1 MSDEVRKYHEEEA
14 IGNTYDLRVAWRLA
28 RYLRPYWTTVVAAL
42 VLTLLTNIL
51 LSTQPYFT
59 KVAVD
64 DFITPRQTDGIWLF
78 ALAFFGVFVF
88 RFIFSYVQE
97 VLLNHVG
104 QRVMFDLRTEI
115 FTKLQRQE
123 IAYYDRY
130 PVGRIITR
138 LTSDVDA
145 LNELFTSGVIDVL
158 GDLVIIFA
166 IIGMMFWLDWKLAL
180 VSLITVPL
188 LFACTNWFRKHARN
202 GFDRVRTRN
211 ARLNAFLQE
220 YISGAQTVQLMNAE
234 QKAKRGFHDI
244 NDDYRNANIE
254 TIYYYSVFYPLVDF
268 IGAVGIALVIFFFAY
283 ESISAMSA
291 SGQALTVG
299 ILASFI
305 QYSLQLFQPI
315 RDLSGKFN
323 VLQAA
328 IVASHRI
335 FILLDLEIDI
345 KSPENPKKT
354 GKALGEIEFR
364 NVWFAYKENE
374 WVLKDVSFKMNI
386 GESVALVGATG
397 SGKTTVTNLLMRFYD
412 VQKGTIL
419 LDGVDVRDWDLHD
432 LRSNFAVVLQD
443 VFLFSG
449 SIENNIRLGRKSI
462 DASRIRWAS
471 KEVRADDFI
480 SELDGKYEFE
490 VRERG
495 AGLSVGQKQ
504 LISFARALAFDPTIL
519 ILDEATSSIDTE
531 TEQLIQKAV
540 ERVMNGRTS
549 LVVAHRLSTIQKC
562 DRIMVFHHGEL
573 RESGTHNQL
582 LTARGLPEDRVRGLE
597 LGADDYIT
605 KPFDITELAARVRA
619 VLRRTQA
626 ARDLSPLTGL
636 PGNFKITAE
645 IEQAIKERR
654 DFALVHGDLDNFKA
668 FNDHYGFM
676 RGDEVIRF
684 CGNCLSDAAAN
695 LGIEGAF
702 VGHIGGDDFVAMIPP
717 TMAESFCKEV
727 IERFDDGILDLYDT
741 ADALRGYI
749 EVIDRRGE
757 RYAFPV
763 VSLSLGVASTDV
775 REIGTQWEASA
786 IAVEMKEFAKKQ
798 PGSTYRIDR
807 RTS

>member
-1 MSDEVRKYHEEEA
+1 MSEEVRKYHEEDA
-14 IGNTYDLRVAWRLA
+14 IGKTYDWRVARRLA
-28 RYLRPYWTTVVAAL
+28 GYLRPYWKTVAAAL
-42 VLTLLTNIL
+42 TLTLLTNIL
-51 LSTQPYFT
+51 VSTQPYFT

-64 DFITPRQTDGIWLF
+64 DFITPKRVDGVWIF
-78 ALAFFGVFVF
+78 AAAFFGVFLF
-88 RFIFSYVQE
+88 RFVFSYTQE

-180 VSLITVPL
+180 VSLVTVPL

-234 QKAKRGFHDI
+234 KKARHRFREI

-268 IGAVGIALVIFFFAY
+268 IGTLGIALVIAAFGY
-283 ESISAMSA
+283 QYLTGISAAGSA
-291 SGQALTVG
+291 LQIGL
-299 ILASFI
+299 LASFI

-315 RDLSGKFN
+315 RDLSDKFN

-335 FILLDLEIDI
+335 FILLDLDIDI
-345 KSPENPKKT
+345 KSPEIPKKK
-354 GKALGEIEFR
+354 GKAAGEIEFR
-364 NVWFAYKENE
+364 NVWFAYKEND
-374 WVLKDVSFKMNI
+374 WVLKNVSFKMNV

-412 VQKGTIL
+412 VQKGKIL
-419 LDGVDVRDWDLHD
+419 LDGIDVREWDLHD

-449 SIENNIRLGRKSI
+449 SIENNIRLGRKDI
-462 DASRIRWAS
+462 DDGRIRWAAA
-471 KEVRADDFI
+471 EVRADDFI
-480 SELDGKYEFE
+480 QKLNGRYKFE

-531 TEQLIQKAV
+531 TEQLIQAAV
-540 ERVMNGRTS
+540 NRVMDDRTS

-573 RESGTHNQL
+573 RESGTHNEL
-582 LTARGLPEDRVRGLE
+582 LTFRGLYWRLYQLQYSDEKIHSSEPGFIAADPAIEPGL
-597 LGADDYIT
+597 
-605 KPFDITELAARVRA
+605 
-619 VLRRTQA
+619 
-626 ARDLSPLTGL
+626 
-636 PGNFKITAE
+636 
-645 IEQAIKERR
+645 
-654 DFALVHGDLDNFKA
+654 
-668 FNDHYGFM
+668 
-676 RGDEVIRF
+676 
-684 CGNCLSDAAAN
+684 
-695 LGIEGAF
+695 
-702 VGHIGGDDFVAMIPP
+702 
-717 TMAESFCKEV
+717 
-727 IERFDDGILDLYDT
+727 
-741 ADALRGYI
+741 
-749 EVIDRRGE
+749 
-757 RYAFPV
+757 
-763 VSLSLGVASTDV
+763 
-775 REIGTQWEASA
+775 
-786 IAVEMKEFAKKQ
+786 
-798 PGSTYRIDR
+798 
-807 RTS
+807 